1 MVHDAARGYRGGG
14 WEGRGMKTVVF
25 ASGKG
30 GTGKTTLTALA
41 SHLWASHRV
50 VLADCDVEAANL
62 PIALGARERSSR
74 PFAGGAV
81 ASIDQDICL
90 GCGACARW
98 CRFGAIMQGSE
109 SFVRPTLA
117 VDPLS
122 CEGCGACVA
131 QCPDEAIVMVSTIAG
146 KVVTAASAV
155 GPVVYGELE
164 PGEDLSGKLVT
175 EVRGVAL
182 EIAKLD
188 GAHLLLVDGPPGV
201 GCPVI
206 ASVTNTDLVVGVAEP
221 TVSGEH
227 DLARLVALARRLGVR
242 VAVVLN
248 KADLSVDGAERIRQL
263 AHIEG
268 TPLVGEIPFDN
279 ALARTLE
286 ALAAGTAPSDVL
298 AVDSPG
304 LTAAREAITAIGAL
318 L

>member
-1 MVHDAARGYRGGG
+1 
-14 WEGRGMKTVVF
+14 MKTVVF

-41 SHLWASHRV
+41 SHLWARWGIA
-50 VLADCDVEAANL
+50 LADCDVEAANL
-62 PIALGARERSSR
+62 PIALGAQERSSR

-81 ASIDQDICL
+81 AVIDQDVCR
-90 GCGACARW
+90 GCGACARV
-98 CRFGAIMQGSE
+98 CRFDAIVQGSE

-117 VDPLS
+117 VDPLA
-122 CEGCGACVA
+122 CEGCGACVV
-131 QCPDEAIVMVSTIAG
+131 QCPDSAIAMVSTIAG
-146 KVVTAASAV
+146 RVVTATSVV
-155 GPVVYGELE
+155 GPVVYGELV

-175 EVRGVAL
+175 EVRGAAL
-182 EIAKLD
+182 EIAKRD
-188 GAHLLLVDGPPGV
+188 GADLLVVDGPPGV

-227 DLARLVALARRLGVR
+227 DLSRLVTLARRLGVR

-248 KADLSVDGAERIRQL
+248 KADLSAEGAERVRHL
-263 AHIEG
+263 ARTEG
-268 TPLVGEIPFDN
+268 LALLGEIPFDY

-286 ALAAGTAPSDVL
+286 ALAAGAALEDVL
-298 AVDSPG
+298 ATGSPG
-304 LTAAREAITAIGAL
+304 LAAAREAIAAIETL